1 MSLTVNAQ
9 DVTLTGVV
17 TDVNN
22 EPLIGVNVVQKG
34 TTKGTITDNDGR
46 YSFEATPNSTI
57 VFTYIGFAK
66 KEVVWD
72 GKNPLN
78 VTLSEDAELLDE
90 VIVVGYGF
98 RKKVI

>member
-57 VFTYIGFAK
+57 VSPIL
-66 KEVVWD
+66 V
-72 GKNPLN
+72 
-78 VTLSEDAELLDE
+78 LLK
-90 VIVVGYGF
+90 
-98 RKKVI
+98 RKSCGMVRIH

>member
-1 MSLTVNAQ
+1 MTGG
-9 DVTLTGVV
+9 TLLKQRLIL
-17 TDVNN
+17 
-22 EPLIGVNVVQKG
+22 PLFSPILVLL
-34 TTKGTITDNDGR
+34 
-46 YSFEATPNSTI
+46 
-57 VFTYIGFAK
+57 K